1 MPTKKTEAI
10 NEIIEDSV
18 EMNYEQMYKEESE
31 KVATLENEKETLT
44 KEKEDVVKQYNELAK
59 KYERLFK
66 LYANNLDFY
75 LNDGGNK

>member
-10 NEIIEDSV
+10 NEIVEDSV

-31 KVATLENEKETLT
+31 RVATLESEETLT
-44 KEKEDVVKQYNELAK
+44 TEKEDVVKQYNELAK

-75 LNDGGNK
+75 LNDSEAK

>member
-1 MPTKKTEAI
+1 MPTKRTEAI
-10 NEIIEDSV
+10 NEIAEDSV

-31 KVATLENEKETLT
+31 KVATLES
-44 KEKEDVVKQYNELAK
+44 EKEDVVKQYNELAK

-75 LNDGGNK
+75 LNDSEAK